1 MKIITKKSSTLAAAV
16 AIPVLALTT
25 AACGNSGSYK
35 AGYDTAVAGG
45 SHWIHVQIDEG
56 GVTPL
61 GICMNLYELT
71 YTGPIGNRKSP
82 YDDKDYMQGCY
93 DGIDH
98 VYGSHVPG
106 LPGGK

>member
-16 AIPVLALTT
+16 AIAALALTT
-25 AACGNSGSYK
+25 ASCGNSGSYK
-35 AGYDTAVAGG
+35 AGYNAAVAGG
-45 SHWIHVQIDEG
+45 PQSIHVMIDEG
-56 GVTPL
+56 RLTPL
-61 GICMNLYELT
+61 GICMNMYELT
-71 YTGPIGNRKSP
+71 YTGPTGNLKSP